1 MLMPNLRELGLD
13 QNPSEQPLSYPG
25 RPVPGS
31 CLLVDDWL
39 YPMLDTQGD
48 EVAEWSIENDEGPL
62 SVAGRRWCTVEMALR
77 AMNAAPM
84 AERKPVVAVGSNASP
99 GQLAYKY
106 ANWPTKRVIPVTRVT
121 VTGLAVAHSA
131 HISKPGYVPYIPV
144 RSLPEHEIELHAL
157 WLDTEQTQR
166 MDETEPNYR
175 RLCLRSGSA
184 TMLLESGDRLPT
196 ATLYAGR
203 WGALRLTPDGT
214 HVPATTQARIFTLLG
229 SQEWFQK
236 VAPESLDGPEAAMS
250 ALGHDTE
257 RRERVRQEIAG
268 RHLAVSDDL
277 SI

>member
-77 AMNAAPM
+77 AMNSAPM
-84 AERKPVVAVGSNASP
+84 AKRKPVVAVGSNASP
-99 GQLAYKY
+99 GQLAY
-106 ANWPTKRVIPVTRVT
+106 
-121 VTGLAVAHSA
+121 
-131 HISKPGYVPYIPV
+131 ISKPGYVPYIPL

-157 WLDTEQTQR
+157 WLDTDQARR

-214 HVPATTQARIFTLLG
+214 RVPATTQARIFTLLG

-236 VAPESLDGPEAAMS
+236 VVPESLGGPEAAMS
-250 ALGHDTE
+250 ALGHDAE

>member
-1 MLMPNLRELGLD
+1 MPNLRELGLD

-62 SVAGRRWCTVEMALR
+62 SVAGRRWCTVGMALR

-166 MDETEPNYR
+166 GLFTR
-175 RLCLRSGSA
+175 GSRSEV
-184 TMLLESGDRLPT
+184 L
-196 ATLYAGR
+196 
-203 WGALRLTPDGT
+203 
-214 HVPATTQARIFTLLG
+214 
-229 SQEWFQK
+229 
-236 VAPESLDGPEAAMS
+236 
-250 ALGHDTE
+250 
-257 RRERVRQEIAG
+257 
-268 RHLAVSDDL
+268 
-277 SI
+277 